1 MNLKPVEKLVR
12 FASEGNLTGKQRNGT
27 AFQQVSNQKARMIQV
42 VDFVET
48 SFKDFI
54 WKVEKLFSSDILL
67 SNQTKNPGWGR

>member
-27 AFQQVSNQKARMIQV
+27 AFQQVANQKAGMIQV

-54 WKVEKLFSSDILL
+54 WKLEKLFSSDILL
-67 SNQTKNPGWGR
+67 SNQTKNPG

>member
-27 AFQQVSNQKARMIQV
+27 AFQQVANQKSRMIQV

-48 SFKDFI
+48 FFEDFI
-54 WKVEKLFSSDILL
+54 
-67 SNQTKNPGWGR
+67 